1 MQKPAKFISVL
12 LLVCILAGASAS
24 CASSPPAGSEPPAVS
39 RQPEESLPP
48 STGSAAPDPAVTQD
62 VPPVTTEDVPPIAT
76 GDIPAIQPDEETRLS
91 YTVDGAELTVYAL
104 RHYTL
109 YGYSIVYDAEHYIH
123 QAFGEGDSYWGSVGN
138 YLSVSLVMGLPLEEA
153 VAGIQLQE
161 GFEMA
166 PEHTTIGAGQ
176 YPALTLYAID
186 SAGLYRQF
194 WALDCMGDVLL
205 VEQSYDT
212 AGDQAE
218 LYRAS
223 QLAMLDTLTLLS

>member
-12 LLVCILAGASAS
+12 LLICILAGTLAS
-24 CASSPPAGSEPPAVS
+24 CAPSSPPSVS
-39 RQPEESLPP
+39 QPPEESAPQ
-48 STGSAAPDPAVTQD
+48 STDSPDPTPAVTAD
-62 VPPVTTEDVPPIAT
+62 TPPIAT
-76 GDIPAIQPDEETRLS
+76 GDIPAIQPDEETTLN
-91 YTVDGAELTVYAL
+91 YTVNGADLTVSAL

-109 YGYSIVYDAEHYIH
+109 YGYSIVYDAEHYTH
-123 QAFGEGDSYWGSVGN
+123 QAFGEGDSYWAGTGN
-138 YLSVSLVMGLPLEEA
+138 YLSVSLVMGLPLEDV

-166 PEHTTIGAGQ
+166 PEHTAIGSGQ

-186 SAGLYRQF
+186 SAGLCRQF

-212 AGDQAE
+212 TGEQAE

-223 QLAMLDTLTLLS
+223 QLAMLETLTLLS